1 MVGKIGYIKIFEET
15 MIEHM
20 GKMLFGVSGWK
31 AYKKSLYYFH
41 NYSESILK

>member
-20 GKMLFGVSGWK
+20 GKMFGVSGWK